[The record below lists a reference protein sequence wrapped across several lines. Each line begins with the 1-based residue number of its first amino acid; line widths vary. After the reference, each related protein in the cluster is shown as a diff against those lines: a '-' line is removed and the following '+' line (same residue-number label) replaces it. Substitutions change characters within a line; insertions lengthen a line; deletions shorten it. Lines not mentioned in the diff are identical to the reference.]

1 MTNAL
6 VRTAVAAAMLLTLV
20 APSAAQRSGDY
31 LTEGELDLVRD
42 VRQIDVRTMIFM
54 TVANRRLLALAD
66 PNAEPKEKRFG
77 PKFGPLQKGS
87 QVELLDDYRRTLDE
101 LMVKLDDEFER
112 GGLSGDLRKALELVV
127 LETERQMKEI
137 EGLRPKLT
145 EADADRFARRA
156 LDVARELH
164 DGSKKALDGSPAPE
178 KKS

>member
-1 MTNAL
+1 MSNPL
-6 VRTAVAAAMLLTLV
+6 VRIAAAALILLALA

-31 LTEGELDLVRD
+31 LTAGELDLVRD
-42 VRQIDVRTMIFM
+42 VRQIDVRTMVFM

-77 PKFGPLQKGS
+77 PKFGPLQKGT

-112 GGLSGDLRKALELVV
+112 GGLTGDLRKALEMVV

-145 EADADRFARRA
+145 ETDADRFARKA
-156 LDVARELH
+156 LEVARELH
-164 DGSKKALDGSPAPE
+164 DGSKKALDASPAPA
-178 KKS
+178 KN